1 MTVESNYV
9 IAISTLSDWLKRLA
23 PAFQPMRIK
32 TKTNRTMF
40 ADFSRALSELQ
51 VIVRNGDW
59 FIALPAP
66 VVIGRSNCF
75 GFGFRQSFENL
86 SKYLCI
92 STEG

>member
-9 IAISTLSDWLKRLA
+9 IAIATLSDWLKRLA
-23 PAFQPMRIK
+23 PAFQPMRIE
-32 TKTNRTMF
+32 TKTNRTMY

-51 VIVRNGDW
+51 VTAGNGDW

-75 GFGFRQSFENL
+75 GFGF
-86 SKYLCI
+86 
-92 STEG
+92 STVI